1 MDLGLYARVMWRFK
15 FLVAAVLV
23 LAAVL
28 AFLSYVRVSPDGTF
42 HYREAQKWVSYARLA
57 VGETGF
63 PEGALS
69 TKDAKAD
76 TARLASLAIYY
87 ANYADSDPVMALIRR
102 SGPVNGA
109 IQVAPVEATP
119 GSTSD
124 ALPLIS
130 IAAIAKSPKTAESL
144 AKRQALALR
153 DYVVREQDRN
163 RIAANDRVILKLV
176 KTPGTATI
184 FQARATTLPIVV
196 FLTVLMAAMALAFV
210 LENLRPRIREEPSSS
225 QSRHD
230 SALAR
235 DVA

>member
-15 FLVAAVLV
+15 FLVAAGLV

-28 AFLSYVRVSPDGTF
+28 AFLSYVRVSPDGTIR
-42 HYREAQKWVSYARLA
+42 YREAQKWVSYARLA
-57 VGETGF
+57 VGEAGF
-63 PEGALS
+63 PQGALS

-76 TARLASLAIYY
+76 TARLAGLAIFY
-87 ANYADSDPVMALIRR
+87 ANYADSDPVIALMRR
-102 SGPVNGA
+102 SGPINGA

-130 IAAIAKSPKTAESL
+130 IAAIAQSPNTAESL

-153 DYVVREQDRN
+153 DYVVQEQDQN
-163 RIAANDRVILKLV
+163 KIPSNDRVLLSLV

-184 FQARATTLPIVV
+184 FQARSTTLPVVV
-196 FLTVLMAAMALAFV
+196 FLTVLLAAMALAFV
-210 LENLRPRIREEPSSS
+210 LENLRPRIREESS
-225 QSRHD
+225 QGRPD
-230 SALAR
+230 TALAR

>member
-15 FLVAAVLV
+15 FLVGAGLV
-23 LAAVL
+23 LAIGL
-28 AFLSYVRVSPDGTF
+28 AFLSYVNVSTSGTVR
-42 HYREAQKWVSYARLA
+42 YREAQKWVSYARLA
-57 VGETGF
+57 VSEPGF

-69 TKDAKAD
+69 TRNVKAD
-76 TARLASLAIYY
+76 TSRLAGLAIYY
-87 ANYADSDPVMALIRR
+87 ANYADSDPVVALMRR
-102 SGPVNGA
+102 SGPIRGA

-130 IAAIAKSPKTAESL
+130 IAAIAKSPKTAEDL

-153 DYVVREQDRN
+153 DYVVQEQDRN
-163 RIAANDRVILKLV
+163 RIDVNNRVILKLV
-176 KTPGTATI
+176 KTPAKATI
-184 FQARATTLPIVV
+184 FQARSTTLPIVV
-196 FLTVLMAAMALAFV
+196 FLTVLLAAMALSFV
-210 LENLRPRIREEPSSS
+210 LENLRPRIREETP
-225 QSRHD
+225 QSRSE